1 MFAKHEMNC
10 PAGASSCRASSA
22 RRIRKGESESER
34 EREREGEGARERER
48 ERERGRSE
56 GHRSRVKLQGS
67 VEARADYFKVQ
78 DPVGFMHPRHG

>member
-1 MFAKHEMNC
+1 M
-10 PAGASSCRASSA
+10 
-22 RRIRKGESESER
+22 ER
-34 EREREGEGARERER
+34 ERGREI

-56 GHRSRVKLQGS
+56 GHRSRVELQGS